1 MKKLLMVL
9 ILVFPV
15 CTLSLWVYVGLHK
28 HSAQQTHAGP
38 SGTNS
43 MKIESIAPSPSPS
56 PGHP

>member
-1 MKKLLMVL
+1 MVL